1 MSYNLWKA
9 PLPTLKRKRVKK
21 TNNIVLW
28 KSFWLDVALK
38 GVPQGIP
45 DSTLRTTETD
55 IFSEARWLLSVGLV
69 FQSRSDTRSSVLFTP
84 IGNLTLHRK
93 KSSILWKVQVLVARS
108 CPTLCNPWT
117 VACQSM
123 EFSRQ
128 EYWSHSLLQGIFP
141 NQGSNPGLLHCRQI
155 LSRLSHPGSPSSI
168 LLSPWWFGKGP
179 AIEAC
184 TVDESFSTEIW
195 ISLD

>member
-38 GVPQGIP
+38 GVPQGIL

-55 IFSEARWLLSVGLV
+55 IFSEVMWLLSVGLV

-84 IGNLTLHRK
+84 IGNLRLHRK
-93 KSSILWKVQVLVARS
+93 KSRILWKVQVLVAQS
-108 CPTLCNPWT
+108 CPTLYNPWT
-117 VACQSM
+117 IACQSM

-141 NQGSNPGLLHCRQI
+141 TQGSNPGLLHCRQI
-155 LSRLSHPGSPSSI
+155 LSCLSHWGSPSSI
-168 LLSPWWFGKGP
+168 LLSPQCFGKGP

-184 TVDESFSTEIW
+184 TVDESFFTEIW